1 MWVELSIALGVLS
14 GATAGFSLH
23 LSVKALRAPSEAN
36 GDVLRAFKALE
47 ADFSDQEDRVRSALG
62 RISRLKREILPVR
75 DADNGGAE
83 IPQGA
88 APPSPP
94 LKHLSRSQLLA
105 RSHQKG
111 GSTYGSF
118 TIEPGSDA
126 GRRDE

>member
-75 DADNGGAE
+75 DADNGCAA
-83 IPQGA
+83 IPQGGGGGA
-88 APPSPP
+88 EYPP
-94 LKHLSRSQLLA
+94 RSCGD
-105 RSHQKG
+105 SG
-111 GSTYGSF
+111 GSCGF
-118 TIEPGSDA
+118 CI
-126 GRRDE
+126 R